1 MAVTQCHL
9 KIQFYSV
16 IHQWKSSFPEIFTLC
31 IPKVFKAM
39 GAVVEVIMPFVLGSW
54 TLVSLFVD
62 FSLFLSF
69 FFFFFLLT
77 FSSEG
82 CLVSFGTWKSRKH
95 FVKSMKVYTTYKM
108 AIYLLV
114 EGSGWGLAWAF
125 GLGFTGIQFP
135 NNFRVWSGLGSWV
148 FTG

>member
-1 MAVTQCHL
+1 MCYNGRLLEFQNLVSRKIWVVSNFHTVSMYRLGTRMAKIFMDFVLTGNFKGWKILAGNSKHL
-9 KIQFYSV
+9 
-16 IHQWKSSFPEIFTLC
+16 
-31 IPKVFKAM
+31 PKVFKAM

-82 CLVSFGTWKSRKH
+82 CLVSFGTWKLKKKT
-95 FVKSMKVYTTYKM
+95 FFFCEIKV
-108 AIYLLV
+108 
-114 EGSGWGLAWAF
+114 
-125 GLGFTGIQFP
+125 
-135 NNFRVWSGLGSWV
+135 
-148 FTG
+148 